1 LEQRV
6 GGEGREGRRKRERRE
21 EDLSLFFFFSLPFC
35 DNSKFSCADY
45 GNNFIHLLQDKTKQG
60 KTFLVRNS
68 HCSEGKYCCLG
79 ALMRVNGVLAG

>member
-1 LEQRV
+1 MEEKEEK
-6 GGEGREGRRKRERRE
+6 GEGRERGGKRTSLCSSSSLY
-21 EDLSLFFFFSLPFC
+21 LSVTIQSSRARIMEITSSTC
-35 DNSKFSCADY
+35 Y
-45 GNNFIHLLQDKTKQG
+45 KTRQG